1 MIAGYIAH
9 SRRALLGRH
18 GDRIYSIVP
27 KTHDL
32 NPIEK
37 ISMKEKKNLK
47 KLINRLFSLSQIIS
61 VDRKILV
68 SKEICISKS
77 VITLVDKRPKNCL

>member
-9 SRRALLGRH
+9 SRRALPGQH

-27 KTHDL
+27 KLDDL

-37 ISMKEKKNLK
+37 ISMKEKKIFK
-47 KLINRLFSLSQIIS
+47 KLINRLFSLSQITS

-68 SKEICISKS
+68 SK
-77 VITLVDKRPKNCL
+77 